1 MILAR
6 VSHRNDRITSEETAD
21 MKTRSHIN
29 TGNLALVDP
38 LQAQGTVV
46 PTAPEN
52 LGPRVLELS
61 SILQT
66 TLDIDMQINL
76 FGKEIQ
82 RYLSVDGLLYTLPQ
96 GEHSMLYG
104 REASHRATYDLKL
117 EQKSLGSVRVYREV
131 PFADK
136 EINSLENLL
145 CALVYPLRNALS
157 YKQAVELASRDPLTG
172 VHNRMALSSSLR
184 REVDLARRQELPL
197 SILVIDIDHFKNFND
212 THGHAFGD
220 DVLVAVSQT
229 IANTIR
235 RSDLLFRY
243 GGEEFVVLASH
254 TGEDGAML
262 LAERI
267 RRNVAALRTVRGR
280 DTGITVSVG
289 AARLQEDEDAD
300 ALFERADKALY
311 TAKRNG
317 RNRCLRG

>member
-1 MILAR
+1 MENLGY
-6 VSHRNDRITSEETAD
+6 T
-21 MKTRSHIN
+21 N
-29 TGNLALVDP
+29 TGNLALVNP
-38 LQAQGTVV
+38 LQAHGTVV

-66 TLDIDMQINL
+66 TLDVEMQINL

-82 RYLSVDGLLYTLPQ
+82 RYLAIDGLIYTQP
-96 GEHSMLYG
+96 EVERTIVYG

-117 EQKSLGSVRVYREV
+117 DEISLGSVRVCREI
-131 PFADK
+131 PFTKK

-172 VHNRMALSSSLR
+172 VHNRMAMSSSLA
-184 REVDLARRQELPL
+184 REVDLAKRQKLPL
-197 SILVIDIDHFKNFND
+197 SIMVIDIDHFKTFND
-212 THGHAFGD
+212 QHGHTFGD
-220 DVLVAVSQT
+220 DVLVAISQT

-235 RSDLLFRY
+235 RSDLLFRF

-254 TGEDGAML
+254 TGQEGAML

-267 RRNVAALRTVRGR
+267 RENVAGLQTVRGR
-280 DTGITVSVG
+280 STKVTVSIG
-289 AARLQEDEDAD
+289 AARLHDQEQAD
-300 ALFERADKALY
+300 AFFARADKALY
-311 TAKRNG
+311 EAKHQG
-317 RNRCLRG
+317 RNRSVLA